1 MKVLQDI
8 CMQKRCGDVGVGTKA
23 EFAKVGVQVAND
35 VDAVGDMGAGVK
47 SKEDRKTINRE
58 RLALQL

>member
-8 CMQKRCGDVGVGTKA
+8 CMQKRGGDVGVGTEA

-35 VDAVGDMGAGVK
+35 VDAVGDIGAGLN
-47 SKEDRKTINRE
+47 SKEDRKTINR
-58 RLALQL
+58 